1 MGNSHDLA
9 RDRWFAGIDWGSER
23 HQVCI
28 LNCSGEIVAEHN
40 FPHTGNGLAEMGR
53 WLANFTAE
61 TRNMAVAIEVPHGPV
76 VDLLLDRGFVVYAI
90 NPKQL
95 DRLRDRFSIAGSKDD
110 RRDALV
116 AASSLRTDSHLFRRV
131 QASDPAIIELREWSR
146 LAEELQQDRVRLC
159 NRLRQQLWRYYPQ
172 FLELVD
178 DMAAEW
184 LLELWTMAPTPERAI
199 RLRPAT
205 ISRILTRHRIRRFDA
220 ASVLDILRKPTI
232 RVAAGVA
239 EAAVLHVRSV
249 IARLQLANQ
258 ELRAAEKKLDQL
270 LQSRIDDTGCNQNQ
284 EPSDAAILNS
294 LPGIG
299 RVTLAIFLGEGFDP
313 LIRRDYAALRALS
326 GVAPVT
332 RRSGKSYIVSMRYA
346 AHPRLRNAVFYWM
359 RAAVQNDP
367 GTRNRY
373 EALRK
378 RGHSYGRALRG
389 VADRLLEVACI
400 LLQRRQLFDPARH
413 NSTTG

>member
-1 MGNSHDLA
+1 MLEPDLA
-9 RDRWFAGIDWGSER
+9 ARFSGGHRGPEQSGKASRRYSSGRIRIFYPSLLRCGRTVYATGDGDLPSIVS
-23 HQVCI
+23 
-28 LNCSGEIVAEHN
+28 NCRRY
-40 FPHTGNGLAEMGR
+40 TGAGLAELGR

-199 RLRPAT
+199 ASASSDDFPHTHAT
-205 ISRILTRHRIRRFDA
+205 SDSQVRRRFSPRHPQKTD
-220 ASVLDILRKPTI
+220 
-232 RVAAGVA
+232 
-239 EAAVLHVRSV
+239 
-249 IARLQLANQ
+249 N
-258 ELRAAEKKLDQL
+258 
-270 LQSRIDDTGCNQNQ
+270 
-284 EPSDAAILNS
+284 
-294 LPGIG
+294 PGG
-299 RVTLAIFLGEGFDP
+299 R
-313 LIRRDYAALRALS
+313 
-326 GVAPVT
+326 
-332 RRSGKSYIVSMRYA
+332 
-346 AHPRLRNAVFYWM
+346 W
-359 RAAVQNDP
+359 
-367 GTRNRY
+367 
-373 EALRK
+373 
-378 RGHSYGRALRG
+378 GR
-389 VADRLLEVACI
+389 
-400 LLQRRQLFDPARH
+400 
-413 NSTTG
+413 

>member
-1 MGNSHDLA
+1 MTLHVID
-9 RDRWFAGIDWGSER
+9 WFAGIDWGSER

-146 LAEELQQDRVRLC
+146 LAEELPQDRVRLC